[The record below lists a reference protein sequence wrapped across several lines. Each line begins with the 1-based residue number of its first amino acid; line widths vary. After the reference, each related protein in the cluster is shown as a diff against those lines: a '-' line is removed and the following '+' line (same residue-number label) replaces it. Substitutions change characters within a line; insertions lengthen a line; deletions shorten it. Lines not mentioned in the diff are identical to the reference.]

1 MCLGLCFHRTH
12 RVPRHPFIMII
23 PLVVLTC
30 KYEMFQECKN
40 ILLKVSATFIEPP
53 FVPGTEVAE
62 MKDIVADPDVMRQ
75 S

>member
-1 MCLGLCFHRTH
+1 MLGAVSTEPTGYLGIHF
-12 RVPRHPFIMII
+12 MII

-40 ILLKVSATFIEPP
+40 VLLKVLATFIEPP

-62 MKDIVADPDVMRQ
+62 MKDILADPDVMGQ